1 MIFTEIKLGGAFV
14 VEIEKLE
21 DRRGFFGRT
30 WCRREFEAHGL
41 NPQLVQC
48 SVSFN
53 TSKCTLRGMHYQSA
67 PYREAKLVR
76 CTSGSLYDVVV
87 DLRPESPT
95 FMEYFGAVLESR
107 DKRNTIY
114 VPEGFAHGFLTLE
127 EHTEVLYQMSEFYAP
142 GAARGFRWND
152 PSFGIEWPEAPRV
165 ISDRDGEYPDFT
177 APGGPV

>member
-1 MIFTEIKLGGAFV
+1 VIFTEIKLGGAFV

-142 GAARGFRWND
+142 GAARGFRCND